1 VELGEPSPKLQFH
14 AVIGSL
20 LDELSVNLT
29 LNGAKPLLTFEVK
42 AAVTG
47 GHVVTVIVLVEDA
60 RLPQEL

>member
-20 LDELSVNLT
+20 LDEVSVNLT

-42 AAVTG
+42 EAVTG
-47 GHVVTVIVLVEDA
+47 GQLVMVIVPVEDE